1 MVLPVQLDA
10 ERSAVT
16 LFTTCETLFSRTR
29 AGQCGPERT
38 AGDAVLWRHNGGVQ
52 QTEQFADE
60 RAGDGESN
68 FEASKS

>member
-1 MVLPVQLDA
+1 MLQLNA
-10 ERSAVT
+10 KQSAVT
-16 LFTTCETLFSRTR
+16 LFTTCVTVFNRTR
-29 AGQCGPERT
+29 ADQSGPERT
-38 AGDAVLWRHNGGVQ
+38 AGGAVLWRNNGGVQ